1 MFLAVRLSTISDR
14 QIGPKGLYI
23 DRYPMKGSLSCL
35 CRDEGS
41 NTKPRSK
48 IGSPMRLVALRN
60 KLRNCHPA
68 LNATILN
75 ARHATPKPPRILAGG
90 LPSPL
95 DPDEMI
101 LAGEARICGEAKLPE
116 YRAIS

>member
-1 MFLAVRLSTISDR
+1 MSLAGRLSTISDR

-23 DRYPMKGSLSCL
+23 DRYPMNGSLSCL

-75 ARHATPKPPRILAGG
+75 ARHATPKPPRILADG